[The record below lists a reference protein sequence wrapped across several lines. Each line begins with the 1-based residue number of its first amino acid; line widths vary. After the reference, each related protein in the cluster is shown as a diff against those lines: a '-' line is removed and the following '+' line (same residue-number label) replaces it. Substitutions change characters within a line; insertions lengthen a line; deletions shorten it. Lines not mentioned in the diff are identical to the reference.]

1 MSRCHRRWPRWKRP
15 SSPESLRIVAPATS
29 ANLGPGFDALALA
42 LDLTNEVIVT
52 RRPGPL
58 EVHVT
63 GEGAGEVPESADNLV
78 CLAMSQGLDSLD
90 GYIVECNNRIPLGR
104 GLGSSAAAACAG
116 LVAANALGAHRW
128 APDEL
133 LRRAG
138 EIEGHA
144 DNAGACIFGGIVA
157 VGPGTRA
164 VQISV
169 PDELLFVAVVPRE
182 RVSTATARGALPAEV
197 PHADAVDTLARAIG
211 LVIALERGELDD
223 LPVLLQDRL
232 HEPYR
237 APLVPG
243 IEHLRDLCGDCGCL
257 GVTISGSGPTMLL
270 WCRRADAAA
279 VAARAS
285 AVLNDAG
292 IGADVSVLRV
302 APGGV
307 RARWVEGPDTR
318 LAKAVG

>member
-1 MSRCHRRWPRWKRP
+1 M
-15 SSPESLRIVAPATS
+15 APATS

-42 LDLTNEVIVT
+42 LDLTNEVTVT

-58 EVHVT
+58 EVRVS
-63 GEGAGEVPESADNLV
+63 GEGAGEVPEDAENLV
-78 CLAMSQGLDSLD
+78 CKAMAMGLDSLD
-90 GYIVECNNRIPLGR
+90 GLLVECVNRIPLGR

-116 LVAANALGAHRW
+116 LVAANALGLLRW
-128 APDEL
+128 APADL
-133 LRRAG
+133 LERAS

-164 VQISV
+164 RQI
-169 PDELLFVAVVPRE
+169 PAPEELLFVTVIPAQ
-182 RVSTATARGALPAEV
+182 RVSTSRARGALPAEV
-197 PHADAVDTLARAIG
+197 PHADAADTLARAIG
-211 LVIALERGELDD
+211 LTLALERGDLDD
-223 LPVLLQDRL
+223 LPVLLHDRL

-243 IEHLRDLCGDCGCL
+243 IDALRGLCGDCGCL

-270 WCRRADAAA
+270 WCHRGDAAR
-279 VAARAS
+279 VAERAS
-285 AVLNDAG
+285 AMMLDAG
-292 IGADVSVLRV
+292 VAADVKVLRI

-307 RARWVEGPDTR
+307 RARWVEGPDAR

>member
-1 MSRCHRRWPRWKRP
+1 MRP
-15 SSPESLRIVAPATS
+15 ITAESLRIHAPATS

-63 GEGAGEVPESADNLV
+63 GEGAGELPESIDNLV
-78 CLAMSQGLDSLD
+78 CQAMLQGLDSLD
-90 GYIVECNNRIPLGR
+90 GLIIECNNKIPLGS

-116 LVAANALGAHRW
+116 LAAANAIGACRW
-128 APDEL
+128 APDEM
-133 LRRAG
+133 LRRAS

-157 VGPGTRA
+157 VGPGPRA
-164 VQISV
+164 VQF
-169 PDELLFVAVVPRE
+169 PMPEDLLFVTVVPKM
-182 RVSTATARGALPAEV
+182 RVSTTDARGALPSTV
-197 PHADAVDTLARAIG
+197 SHADAADTLARAIV
-211 LVIALERGELDD
+211 LALTLERGEFDD
-223 LPVLLQDRL
+223 LPMLLQDRL

-243 IEHLRDLCGDCGCL
+243 IEVLRNLCGEGGCL

-270 WCRRADAAA
+270 WARRADAAK
-279 VAARAS
+279 VAEHAS
-285 AVLNDAG
+285 ATLVDAG
-292 IGADVSVLRV
+292 VDADVSVLRL
-302 APGGV
+302 APGGI